1 MASVASLI
9 HVMAALPG
17 IADKLDKLECMVLQL
32 QGRVDDVFREV
43 YKTTED
49 KDSEEEDGT
58 EDLMDTDGEQSGED
72 GSYESSF
79 IDDAEQEGEAGDS
92 EEDYDPMQKSRRK
105 TMTRRTGVERRRG
118 PRRRARRVVSMRS
131 TDYHN
136 ILIWRAELPT

>member
-72 GSYESSF
+72 GSYDSSF

-92 EEDYDPMQKSRRK
+92 EEDYDPDPEEQEEDDDTSYWSG
-105 TMTRRTGVERRRG
+105 TSTGSEASSEASGQHAV
-118 PRRRARRVVSMRS
+118 
-131 TDYHN
+131 D
-136 ILIWRAELPT
+136 